1 MATVN
6 FTTQEFTSRLDQVFD
21 LADNGEKV
29 IIRRGRRRA
38 YRLIPFTEES
48 SGITPELQAKIR
60 HFYDLHFLLQDDECR
75 TYLNSTDFKQDF
87 QTLFDHDK
95 QTFDKP
101 QGWQDRDITDS
112 PLVTNLQG
120 LWAKLQ
126 ETYLRELP
134 DLAYQQIPDVLS
146 IKTSMQEMISKLV
159 NQ

>member
-1 MATVN
+1 M
-6 FTTQEFTSRLDQVFD
+6 
-21 LADNGEKV
+21 
-29 IIRRGRRRA
+29 
-38 YRLIPFTEES
+38 
-48 SGITPELQAKIR
+48 
-60 HFYDLHFLLQDDECR
+60 HFLLQDDECR

-95 QTFDKP
+95 QSFDKP

-112 PLVTNLQG
+112 PLVTNLQD

-159 NQ
+159 NH